1 MTSTA
6 ETVSEH
12 VNSLI
17 ESLED
22 KLANPTT
29 LLPPGN
35 GPSCAASRKG
45 GAGPEAR
52 GVAGVVLGLLFDKEA
67 ISAGLLKL
75 VDAMR
80 AVAQSFTDAAAA
92 VAESIREIAARIAE
106 FPATLTNV
114 AAQLAGLG
122 GLWLGL
128 ANDDALTPKDLAT
141 MLNGTADKLGVASAE
156 LAGFDLPTLDS
167 APLMLSL
174 QVLDLAVALAPV
186 CSSLCMSCSALPVCA
201 GVRHVRRRSADDNQG
216 AHRAQEIVRRRY
228 QARRGGAV
236 ERRRRARC
244 SDR

>member
-1 MTSTA
+1 M
-6 ETVSEH
+6 
-12 VNSLI
+12 
-17 ESLED
+17 
-22 KLANPTT
+22 
-29 LLPPGN
+29 
-35 GPSCAASRKG
+35 
-45 GAGPEAR
+45 
-52 GVAGVVLGLLFDKEA
+52 GLLFDKEA

-92 VAESIREIAARIAE
+92 VAESIREIAARISE

-167 APLMLSL
+167 APLMLAL
-174 QVLDLAVALAPV
+174 QEFATFVAEAPTTIRELIEPKKLFGVDTKPVVVALSKDAAVLDALIADV
-186 CSSLCMSCSALPVCA
+186 EAK
-201 GVRHVRRRSADDNQG
+201 GRSAEARVG
-216 AHRAQEIVRRRY
+216 PIRAALNRLEDSQKLDTAALSQPCDVLV
-228 QARRGGAV
+228 AKLKDTATTL
-236 ERRRRARC
+236 
-244 SDR
+244 SDLPWPVMAAA